1 MSSDALYKEA
11 LLEHFKHP
19 RSHRKEPFEPG
30 YLTARGRNPR
40 CGDDVEVGL
49 MVQDGRV
56 AVSGFRGR
64 GCSICMASTS
74 MLVEAVEGA
83 DIGELRTLYKQVIN
97 WGDDASALPAALE
110 ALDAVRSS
118 PSRKKCAL
126 LGWNALGEILEQ
138 SQN

>member
-1 MSSDALYKEA
+1 MSNDALYKEA
-11 LLEHFKHP
+11 LLEHFRHP
-19 RSHRKEPFEPG
+19 CNHRKEPFEPG
-30 YLTARGRNPR
+30 FVTARGRNPR

-49 MVQDGRV
+49 LIDDGKV
-56 AVSGFRGR
+56 TASGFRGR

-74 MLVEAVEGA
+74 MLVESVAGHDVVG
-83 DIGELRTLYKQVIN
+83 LRHLHKQVIG
-97 WGDDASALPAALE
+97 WGEEKATLPDTLE

-138 SQN
+138 SSN

>member
-1 MSSDALYKEA
+1 MSNDALYKEA

-19 RSHRKEPFEPG
+19 RNHRKEPFEPG

-56 AVSGFRGR
+56 AASGFRGR

-74 MLVEAVEGA
+74 MLVEAMAGSEIGDLRALHRQVIGWGA
-83 DIGELRTLYKQVIN
+83 D
-97 WGDDASALPAALE
+97 ASVLPDALE